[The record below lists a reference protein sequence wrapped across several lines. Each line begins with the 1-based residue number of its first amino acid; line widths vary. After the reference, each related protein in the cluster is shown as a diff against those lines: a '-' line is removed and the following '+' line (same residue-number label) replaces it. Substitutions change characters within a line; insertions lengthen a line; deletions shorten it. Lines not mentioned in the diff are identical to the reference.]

1 MKQVRKAASAAASSS
16 SSSLSSSSNSSSSSS
31 SSSSRSPPSTR
42 AKAQKRKTTIEEG
55 PRAKEGAGEEAAD
68 QGQAFVGA
76 RRMQVQMDPGLRELP
91 GAQDDPY
98 KLPEGE
104 GDEGGEPCGAEASL
118 NRKTATFKSRTPCRK
133 CPGGEESHGS
143 EGPPAP
149 PEGESRRCPSSS
161 TDTASEHSSDENDKG
176 VGAMWGASPSEYDL
190 RQLRSQRVL
199 AQREGLFQ
207 PAIVKQVRRGQGLG
221 VQFVGDRVTEY
232 YEGALGPGAVDV
244 VLDATP
250 PTGAL
255 TVGTP
260 VCACLDPAETAYR
273 RGTVVELGAKP
284 GSYKVRFAHPV
295 PLPGA
300 AAQKD
305 SAWVPRSSLRLLR
318 PPWSCDAPPEDGKL
332 LEKPPPLS
340 EQEVA
345 PTALPC
351 PEPKQPEDAEVS
363 KISAGVRAEEKSVV
377 VPAQILSPPKSPAF
391 PRLPE
396 QPSPLLSPEATGSR
410 SSSVVSVE
418 KCSTPGSSRSRTPL
432 TAAQQ
437 KYKKGDVV
445 CTPNGIRKKFN
456 GKQWRRLCSRE
467 GCMKESQR
475 RGYCSRHLSMRTKEM
490 ESLSE
495 GRASGLREGSAEFD
509 WDDTSR
515 DSEASS
521 ARGDSRPR
529 LMAPADLSRFEFD
542 ECEAAV
548 MLVSLGSSRSGT
560 PSFSPV
566 SNQSPFSPA
575 PSPSPSPLFGF
586 RPANF
591 SPIASPVIQRA
602 AAARSR
608 HVSAST
614 PKGVGGTVLSP
625 EMLHHAASR
634 ERHHSGI
641 TFQTNLTF
649 TVPMSPSKR
658 KADSHHSSTSS
669 AADFHK
675 NDSLDSGV
683 ESVSHTPTPST
694 PAGFRAVSP
703 AGAGPFSSRS
713 QQASPLLLVPP
724 PAGLT
729 SDPSPTVRRV
739 PAVQRESPVIVRNPD
754 VPLPSKFTEKPL
766 EGRVGSPR
774 MGKAGSKE
782 HPLSGKAQLQVPVP
796 INVGRTLPSSQPG
809 VVSVPEQA
817 PPVFSVSSPFQPVA
831 FHPSP
836 AALLPVIVP
845 GEYTSHPAPK
855 KEIIMGRP
863 GTVWTNVEPRS
874 VAVFPWHSLVPFLA
888 PSQPDSS
895 VQPSE
900 GQQPVSHP
908 STSNQN
914 KELPESAAVAHE
926 PPGGSSGAET
936 GRPNTSHPD
945 SPVPVPQPSSVT
957 PGGGGGP
964 SQHDDDVSGHPRL
977 DSETESDHDDAF
989 LSVVPSEMQLPLP
1002 PGKRRTQSLS
1012 ALPKERDSSSE
1023 KDGRSPNKREKDHIR
1038 RPMNAFMI
1046 FSKRHRALVHQRHPN
1061 QDNRTVSKILGE
1073 WWYALGPK
1081 EKQKY
1086 HDLAFQVKEA
1096 HFKAHPD
1103 WKWCNKDRKKS
1114 SSDVKPSGPGG
1125 CTKETRERSMSETG
1139 TAGVPGGPSEMQV
1152 LLGPEGKAGVVG
1164 SGHGHGER
1172 ILAAVGPGA
1181 QRPRAFSHS
1190 GVHGLESDRDSQVLQ
1205 ELTQMCSVQS
1215 TYVSGKGQ
1223 YGGLGPSGSPFATPG
1238 EGPRHSLHPHPSRAS
1253 RSQRTT
1259 SEDMTSDE
1267 ERMVICEEEGD
1278 DDVIAED
1285 GFNPA
1290 DVDLKCKERVTD
1302 SDSEGSL
1309 GDESESKDFGRKLFS
1324 PVIRTAALP
1333 PSSGAFA
1340 PCRPLPPLDLEP
1352 PPPPTHGHDQQPPS
1366 KSYGSF
1372 QMAPSTFKPQDSRGG
1387 LRPHNA
1393 PAKRLEPRFDSA
1405 AAPYRRKQADG
1416 VGGSQAAAES
1426 SGAPLAVPPAHSVI
1440 SPPGGMVQAVVLPDS
1455 ARLSSGTV
1463 LVTAPSMSTQSVGV
1477 IGYSGAPSL
1486 VRTASTVVTNVVKPV
1501 SSTPV
1506 PIASKPLLRGSG
1518 EGLPLLSPPPSE
1530 GNPKPDGV
1538 SMGRIGLLYADKK
1551 TPQASAMPGIQ
1562 ATPPHLVAGP
1572 LLGQGLAAVGK
1583 ASPSQGGVVTNLL
1596 VGTQGYGQAGGAGG
1610 AGVPVT
1616 VLPPGAITQ
1625 QPSVQ
1630 FITQNPPGQNGP
1642 VPLSILQPQGILS
1655 GPTGKAGGITQVQY
1669 ILPTLPQQLQVTGGK
1684 VPAGAGTPGATS
1696 IHFTLPPA
1704 NGKVITTPQA
1714 IPIIQPAPGSSNS
1727 SVTVMSSA
1735 PKVQS
1740 VSPVQAPSPGSS
1752 AHLVSGQVVP
1762 SAGLVQGKVL
1772 VPMAAPQVT
1781 VRTTTAPQLPLVT
1794 QPFPVPVQNGSQAA
1808 SKIIQLTPVPVV
1820 QPQPSSQSSATL
1832 VPPLSPAALQGTVA
1846 TAVVGSPS
1854 QTPKVFL
1861 PSSSTRITYVQSAA
1875 GHPLSLGSS
1884 ATHSQPSG
1892 PPATSATTYVQ
1903 SPVGP
1908 APMALG
1914 FTAIGPNGQAI
1925 VQPLLSGQNPLL
1937 APGQVGVSPL
1947 QSPQLPAACAGQ
1959 GQVITAI
1966 YPSPTG
1972 TSPAQTAGHSVVYTV
1987 AATGTVAV
1995 SSPAAILPKGS
2006 AGGGSTQSPGGS
2018 SQGLISTATQAIPS
2032 ATARPQRPP
2041 LKPPQK
2047 VKATVASIPV
2057 GSYESAPS
2065 PGSVRPPVGQQQESG
2080 GARYLRE
2087 AETLER
2093 ASRETGP
2100 QEPPSS
2106 PACRG
2111 TEQSPAKA
2119 QELKRD
2125 SWEPMSPPSPQQ
2137 PQVTEAAST
2146 EVWSQRE
2153 TAAGPSEERA
2163 IRDPQPA
2170 PPLGSKGPET
2180 ALKFPTSPDWR
2191 TACPESRSEAAA
2203 PSTCPSSSSSSLS
2216 PGPTNSSEGC
2226 RSGAPVLASA
2236 SASTSEGLEPKEG
2249 TPGKKVKVRPPPLKK
2264 TFDSVDK
2271 VLSEVDFEERFA
2283 ELPEFKPEEVLPSP
2297 TLQSL
2302 ATSPR
2307 AILGSYRKKRKNS
2320 TDLDSSTE
2328 DPISP
2333 KRKMRRRSSC
2343 SSEPNTPKSAKCEGD
2358 IFTFDKTGTDSDD
2371 VLGELEYEK
2380 VPYSSLRRTLDQR
2393 RALVMQL
2400 FQDHGFF
2407 PSAQATAAFQA
2418 RYSDIFPTKVCL
2430 QLKIREVR
2438 QKIMQA
2444 ATPTEQAP
2452 STPEPGGPAGPGS
2465 TPEGQPLEVALPP
2478 QDSAQGA
2485 DAPAAS
2491 AAPAASTPSTTAAG
2505 WDCNQQLSPGGGG
2518 SGSTSSR

>member
-1 MKQVRKAASAAASSS
+1 MKPVRKAASSS
-16 SSSLSSSSNSSSSSS
+16 SSSSSGSSSC
-31 SSSSRSPPSTR
+31 SRSPPSTR
-42 AKAQKRKTTIEEG
+42 AKTQKRKTAIDENPALEEG
-55 PRAKEGAGEEAAD
+55 AEEEAPD
-68 QGQAFVGA
+68 QPPAFVGA
-76 RRMQVQMDPGLRELP
+76 RRMQVQMDPSLRDLA
-91 GAQDDPY
+91 GAHDDPY
-98 KLPEGE
+98 KLSEGE
-104 GDEGGEPCGAEASL
+104 TQAGAEACGTEASL
-118 NRKTATFKSRTPCRK
+118 NRKTATFKSRAPCRK
-133 CPGGEESHGS
+133 YPGGEESNGS
-143 EGPPAP
+143 ENVAATLADEP
-149 PEGESRRCPSSS
+149 RRCPSSS
-161 TDTASEHSSDENDKG
+161 TDTASEHSADENDKG
-176 VGAMWGASPSEYDL
+176 VGNMWATPPSAYDL

-199 AQREGLFQ
+199 ARRDGLFQ
-207 PAIVKQVRRGQGLG
+207 PAIVKQVRRGQDLG
-221 VQFVGDRVTEY
+221 VQFVGDRVTAY
-232 YEGALGPGAVDV
+232 YEGALGSAAVDI

-250 PTGAL
+250 PPGAL
-255 TVGTP
+255 AVGTA
-260 VCACLDPAETAYR
+260 VCACMDPEETTYQE
-273 RGTVVELGAKP
+273 GMVVEVSVKP
-284 GSYKVRFAHPV
+284 ASYKVRFTNPV
-295 PLPGA
+295 VLPGTA
-300 AAQKD
+300 SASRKD
-305 SAWVPRSSLRLLR
+305 SAWVPRLALRLLR
-318 PPWSCDAPPEDGKL
+318 SPWHCDNPSEDNKPPEAM
-332 LEKPPPLS
+332 PPLP
-340 EQEVA
+340 EPEEVA
-345 PTALPC
+345 LALSC
-351 PEPKQPEDAEVS
+351 PESKQPEDAEVS
-363 KISAGVRAEEKSVV
+363 KISAGVRAEEKSVA
-377 VPAQILSPPKSPAF
+377 VPPQILSPPKSPAF

-396 QPSPLLSPEATGSR
+396 QRSPLLSPEASGSR
-410 SSSVVSVE
+410 SSSVMSVD

-456 GKQWRRLCSRE
+456 GKQWRRLCSRD

-509 WDDTSR
+509 WDETSR

-529 LMAPADLSRFEFD
+529 LVAPADLSRFEFD

-591 SPIASPVIQRA
+591 SPINASPVIQR

-614 PKGVGGTVLSP
+614 PKGVGGAVLSP
-625 EMLHHAASR
+625 EMLHHATSR

-641 TFQTNLTF
+641 SFQTNLTF

-658 KADSHHSSTSS
+658 KAESHHSSTSS

-683 ESVSHTPTPST
+683 ESISHTPTPST

-739 PAVQRESPVIVRNPD
+739 PAVQRDSPVIVRNPD

-766 EGRVGSPR
+766 ESRGGSPR

-782 HPLSGKAQLQVPVP
+782 HLSGKGQLQMPVP
-796 INVGRTLPSSQPG
+796 INVGRTLPSSQPS
-809 VVSVPEQA
+809 VVTVPEQA

-836 AALLPVIVP
+836 AALLPLLVP
-845 GEYTSHPAPK
+845 GEYTGHPTPK

-914 KELPESAAVAHE
+914 KEPPESAAVAHE
-926 PPGGSSGAET
+926 LPGLSSEADSA
-936 GRPNTSHPD
+936 GRPTPSHPD
-945 SPVPVPQPSSVT
+945 SPTPVAQPSTVI
-957 PGGGGGP
+957 PGGSGVP
-964 SQHDDDVSGHPRL
+964 SQHDDDLSGHPRL

-989 LSVVPSEMQLPLP
+989 LSISSSEISIPLL

-1114 SSDVKPSGPGG
+1114 SSDIKSAGPGG
-1125 CTKETRERSMSETG
+1125 CPKEMRERSMSETV
-1139 TAGVPGGPSEMQV
+1139 ASEM
-1152 LLGPEGKAGVVG
+1152 LLGPDVKAGVMG
-1164 SGHGHGER
+1164 SGHCHGER
-1172 ILAAVGPGA
+1172 ILPSASDA

-1190 GVHGLESDRDSQVLQ
+1190 GVHGMDSDRDNQVLQ
-1205 ELTQMCSVQS
+1205 ELTQICSGQS
-1215 TYVSGKGQ
+1215 PYASGKGQ

-1238 EGPRHSLHPHPSRAS
+1238 EGPRHSLHPHSSRAS

-1309 GDESESKDFGRKLFS
+1309 GDESDSKDFGRKLFA
-1324 PVIRTAALP
+1324 PVIRSAALP
-1333 PSSGAFA
+1333 PSSAAFA
-1340 PCRPLPPLDLEP
+1340 PCRPPPPLDLEP
-1352 PPPPTHGHDQQPPS
+1352 PPPPPPLPPPHSHQEQPPS
-1366 KSYGSF
+1366 KPYSSF
-1372 QMAPSTFKPQDSRGG
+1372 QMSPSTFKSQDSHSA
-1387 LRPHNA
+1387 LRPHNT
-1393 PAKRLEPRFDSA
+1393 PTKRLEARFDPA
-1405 AAPYRRKQADG
+1405 AAPYRRKRADSA
-1416 VGGSQAAAES
+1416 GGSQGPSEA
-1426 SGAPLAVPPAHSVI
+1426 GTAPLSVPAHSVI
-1440 SPPGGMVQAVVLPDS
+1440 SPPSGAVQTLVLPDS
-1455 ARLSSGTV
+1455 TRLSTGTV
-1463 LVTAPSMSTQSVGV
+1463 LVTAPSLSTPNMGV
-1477 IGYSGAPSL
+1477 IGYSGSPSF

-1506 PIASKPLLRGSG
+1506 PIASKPFLRGTG
-1518 EGLPLLSPPPSE
+1518 DALPLVSPPPSDGNAKPE
-1530 GNPKPDGV
+1530 GISV
-1538 SMGRIGLLYADKK
+1538 SRLGLLYADKK
-1551 TPQASAMPGIQ
+1551 VPQTSAMAGIQ
-1562 ATPPHLVAGP
+1562 ATSPHLVAGP

-1583 ASPSQGGVVTNLL
+1583 CPPTQGSVVTNLL
-1596 VGTQGYGQAGGAGG
+1596 VGTQGYSQASGAGG

-1616 VLPPGAITQ
+1616 VLPPGAIAQ

-1642 VPLSILQPQGILS
+1642 VPLSILQPQGIFS
-1655 GPTGKAGGITQVQY
+1655 GTAGKAGSITQVQY
-1669 ILPTLPQQLQVTGGK
+1669 ILPTLPQQLQVAGGK
-1684 VPAGAGTPGATS
+1684 IPAAAGTPAAAS
-1696 IHFTLPPA
+1696 IHFTLPPP
-1704 NGKVITTPQA
+1704 NGKVITAPQG
-1714 IPIIQPAPGSSNS
+1714 IPIIQPAPGSNSN

-1740 VSPVQAPSPGSS
+1740 VSPVQAPSPSNS
-1752 AHLVSGQVVP
+1752 AHLVTGQVMP
-1762 SAGLVQGKVL
+1762 PAGLQVQGKVL
-1772 VPMAAPQVT
+1772 VPMAASQVT
-1781 VRTTTAPQLPLVT
+1781 VRTTSAAQLPLVT
-1794 QPFPVPVQNGSQAA
+1794 PPFTVPVQNGSQPA

-1820 QPQPSSQSSATL
+1820 QPQSSSQSSATL
-1832 VPPLSPAALQGTVA
+1832 VPPLSPAALQGTMA
-1846 TAVVGSPS
+1846 TAVIGSPS
-1854 QTPKVFL
+1854 QAQKVLL

-1875 GHPLSLGSS
+1875 GHALSLGTSTS
-1884 ATHSQPSG
+1884 HSQPSI
-1892 PPATSATTYVQ
+1892 PPAAPTTTYVQ

-1914 FTAIGPNGQAI
+1914 FTAIGP
-1925 VQPLLSGQNPLL
+1925 LLSGQNPVL
-1937 APGQVGVSPL
+1937 ASGQVGVSPL
-1947 QSPQLPAACAGQ
+1947 QSPQLPVSGAGQ
-1959 GQVITAI
+1959 GQVITAV
-1966 YPSPTG
+1966 YPTPTG
-1972 TSPAQTAGHSVVYTV
+1972 TSPVQSASHSVVYSV
-1987 AATGTVAV
+1987 AATGTTTV
-1995 SSPAAILPKGS
+1995 SSPTAILPKGGSASQS
-2006 AGGGSTQSPGGS
+2006 AGS
-2018 SQGLISTATQAIPS
+2018 SNHSLISTAAQVIPS
-2032 ATARPQRPP
+2032 TPTRPQRPP

-2047 VKATVASIPV
+2047 VKATIANIPV
-2057 GSYESAPS
+2057 GSYEAVYS
-2065 PGSVRPPVGQQQESG
+2065 PGPVPPPAGQQHDSG
-2080 GARYLRE
+2080 AARYHRE
-2087 AETLER
+2087 TETLER
-2093 ASRETGP
+2093 PSRETGP
-2100 QEPPSS
+2100 QDTPSS
-2106 PACRG
+2106 PACHG
-2111 TEQSPAKA
+2111 AADKSPAKA

-2125 SWEPMSPPSPQQ
+2125 CWEPISPPASQ
-2137 PQVTEAAST
+2137 PSQVTETPAA
-2146 EVWSQRE
+2146 EVVWSQQE
-2153 TAAGPSEERA
+2153 MAAGPSEEGAVRE
-2163 IRDPQPA
+2163 
-2170 PPLGSKGPET
+2170 PPPSSLLGSKGTEMAP
-2180 ALKFPTSPDWR
+2180 KFPSSPDWR
-2191 TACPESRSEAAA
+2191 TAGPEARPEASASSAA
-2203 PSTCPSSSSSSLS
+2203 PNSSSSLS
-2216 PGPTNSSEGC
+2216 PIPSNAGEGS
-2226 RSGAPVLASA
+2226 RS
-2236 SASTSEGLEPKEG
+2236 SASTLPPVAAAPTADGLDPKESPG
-2249 TPGKKVKVRPPPLKK
+2249 GKKVKVRPPPLKK

-2358 IFTFDKTGTDSDD
+2358 IFTFDKTGTDTDD

-2452 STPEPGGPAGPGS
+2452 STPEPGGAPGS
-2465 TPEGQPLEVALPP
+2465 VMGVSGAEGQLAELSLP
-2478 QDSAQGA
+2478 QDSAQSTEA
-2485 DAPAAS
+2485 APPAAS
-2491 AAPAASTPSTTAAG
+2491 PSTTAAG
-2505 WDCNQQLSPGGGG
+2505 WDCSQQSSPGTAG
-2518 SGSTSSR
+2518 SSTSTATTTR